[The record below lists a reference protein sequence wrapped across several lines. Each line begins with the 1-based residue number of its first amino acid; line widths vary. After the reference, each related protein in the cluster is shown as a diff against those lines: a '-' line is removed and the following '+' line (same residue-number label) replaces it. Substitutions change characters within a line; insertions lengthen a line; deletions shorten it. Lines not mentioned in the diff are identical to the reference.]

1 MADPR
6 QSTGVLVV
14 DDEPESLKLI
24 RRHLESEGYIVF
36 TANNGAEGFEI
47 LQQHK
52 KNIYVILLDRIMP
65 KMNGIQ
71 FIKKLKANE
80 SIANIPVIMQT
91 SASLQTQIAEG
102 IAAGAYYYL
111 TKPYTK
117 EALLSITRSAIFS
130 YTETKT
136 LREDLLTYKTRLH
149 LVKESFFEVST
160 LNDIRYLST
169 FLANFYPQSERVV
182 HGLSELLLN
191 AVEHGNLAISYEEK
205 SQLMLKNTWLSEIQH
220 RLSLDENINKKVL
233 VHYKRHPTKIT
244 LQIKD
249 EGNGFDWHEYMEIQS
264 DRVTHNH
271 GRGIALAKMVSFDDI
286 QYQGNGNELICTVLL

>member
-1 MADPR
+1 MTDPR

-24 RRHLESEGYIVF
+24 KRHLESEGYTVF

-47 LQQHK
+47 LQQHR
-52 KNIYVILLDRIMP
+52 KNIYLILLDRIMP
-65 KMNGIQ
+65 KMDGIQ

-80 SIANIPVIMQT
+80 TIANIPVIMQT
-91 SASLQTQIAEG
+91 SASLQRQIAEG

-117 EALLSITRSAIFS
+117 ETLLSITRSAISS

-136 LREDLLTYKTRLH
+136 LLEDLLTYKTRLH

-160 LNDIRYLST
+160 LDDIRYLST

-182 HGLSELLLN
+182 HGISELLLN
-191 AVEHGNLAISYEEK
+191 AVEHGNLAISYQEK
-205 SQLMLKNTWLSEIQH
+205 SQLMLRNTWLSEIK
-220 RLSLDENINKKVL
+220 RRCSLAENKNKKVQ
-233 VHYKRHPTKIT
+233 VHYKRHSRKIT

-249 EGNGFDWHEYMEIQS
+249 EGNGFDWHNYMEIQS
-264 DRVTHNH
+264 DRATHNH
-271 GRGIALAKMVSFDDI
+271 GRGIALAKMMSFDDI
-286 QYQGNGNELICTVLL
+286 QYLGNGNELICTVLL

>member
-1 MADPR
+1 MADTR

-14 DDEPESLKLI
+14 DDDPGSLKLI
-24 RRHLESEGYIVF
+24 KRHLESEDYTVF
-36 TANNGAEGFEI
+36 TASNGAKGFEI

-71 FIKKLKANE
+71 FIKKLKANK

-91 SASLQTQIAEG
+91 AASLQTQIAEG

-117 EALLSITRSAIFS
+117 EALLSITRSAISS
-130 YTETKT
+130 YAETKS
-136 LREDLLTYKTRLH
+136 LHQDLLTYKTRLH

-160 LNDIRYLST
+160 LDDIRYLAT

-191 AVEHGNLAISYEEK
+191 AVEHGNLGISYEEK
-205 SQLMLKNTWLSEIQH
+205 SKLMLKNTWLSEIQR
-220 RLSLDENINKKVL
+220 RLSLAANKNKKVL
-233 VHYKRHPTKIT
+233 VHYKRHPAKIT

-249 EGNGFDWHEYMEIQS
+249 EGNGFDWHNYMEIQS

-271 GRGIALAKMVSFDDI
+271 GRGIALAKMMSFDDI
-286 QYQGNGNELICTVLL
+286 HYQGNGNEVVCTVLL

>member
-1 MADPR
+1 MVDTR

-14 DDEPESLKLI
+14 DDDPESLKLI
-24 RRHLESEGYIVF
+24 KRHLESEDYTVF

-47 LQQHK
+47 LQQNR
-52 KNIYVILLDRIMP
+52 KNICVILLDRIMP
-65 KMNGIQ
+65 KMDGIQ

-91 SASLQTQIAEG
+91 AASLQTQIAEG

-117 EALLSITRSAIFS
+117 EALLSITRSAISS
-130 YTETKT
+130 YAETKT
-136 LREDLLTYKTRLH
+136 LLEDLLTYKTRLH

-182 HGLSELLLN
+182 HGISELLLN

-205 SQLMLKNTWLSEIQH
+205 SQLILENTWLSEIQH
-220 RLSLDENINKKVL
+220 RLSLAENKNKKVL
-233 VHYKRHPTKIT
+233 VHYKRHSTKIT

-249 EGNGFDWHEYMEIQS
+249 EGNGFDWHNYMEIQS
-264 DRVTHNH
+264 DRATHNH
-271 GRGIALAKMVSFDDI
+271 GRGIALAKMMSFDDI
-286 QYQGNGNELICTVLL
+286 QYLGNGNELICTVLL